1 MFKDLFSLFK
11 QKKDEEVE
19 PSKELSPEEKIR
31 SQFKIK
37 KKIYGDGR
45 VIFLVDSY
53 DYMPVRYKTLEEAR
67 EGLDKKVKSV
77 LSSYI
82 VSEEVVE

>member
-1 MFKDLFSLFK
+1 MLKYLFSLFK
-11 QKKDEEVE
+11 QNKSEEVE
-19 PSKELSPEEKIR
+19 PSEELSPEEKIR

-37 KKIYGDGR
+37 KKTYGDGR

-67 EGLDKKVKSV
+67 EGLDEKVKSV
-77 LSSYI
+77 LRDYI
-82 VSEEVVE
+82 VSEEVVK